1 MNLLIQRNEM
11 SFEVNQDYQDK
22 FSAAKDQREYE
33 KLQKEYDEYYAKKQ
47 QLFKLSDFEIGL
59 TIG

>member
-1 MNLLIQRNEM
+1 M